1 MAKASFSLNMQ
12 TTLKRNALSAH
23 GELFSNSSFYNCMY
37 IYFLYISSFFVFLVF
52 CFSFYFFSFYY
63 LPYIFH
69 LFLFFFF
76 YYRPIVPNCR
86 GFSTTYLNISSTK
99 RRRVPCHR
107 IFLRPWQEMNSS
119 YVRMIAHWILITRL
133 WWYNSDYDRKESILT
148 VIPLHWRLHLCV
160 YIKQKS
166 RWKA

>member
-1 MAKASFSLNMQ
+1 MHCRPMEN
-12 TTLKRNALSAH
+12 
-23 GELFSNSSFYNCMY
+23 
-37 IYFLYISSFFVFLVF
+37 YFPILPFITACTYISFTFLFFFCIFSILFFFLFFFFLLPSLYLSFI
-52 CFSFYFFSFYY
+52 S
-63 LPYIFH
+63 
-69 LFLFFFF
+69 FFFF

-86 GFSTTYLNISSTK
+86 GFTTTYLNISSTK